1 MKKFKKNIFII
12 STGRSDYG
20 LLKPLIISLNKSK
33 KISSRLIITGTHLSH
48 FHGMTIKEV
57 LKDKLNIYKK
67 IKITLPKDDS
77 YSITKNFSN
86 AVLKFSKLFKQ
97 ENPDLIIVLGD
108 KYETFAIAAS
118 ALLNRVPIAHIHGGE
133 ITKGAIDDSIRHAL
147 TKLSH
152 LHFVSSKKHQLNVNQ
167 MGEERKKVFCVGA
180 LAVDAIRNSKK
191 ISKEK
196 LEKILKFSFLKK
208 NIIVTFNPETISV
221 KKSKNQINVLLQS
234 LKSVIKDT
242 RIIFTMSIADHESQ
256 VIKSKILKF
265 VKKNKNA
272 IFFNS
277 LGSSNY
283 YNVVRYSDMIIGN
296 SSSGVIEAPYLKT
309 PSINIGKRQEG
320 RDLSKSVFKCNFKK
334 NQIIKTIKFIYKNKS
349 KIKYDYLYGNGNST
363 KKIVSILEKQKLKSI
378 LSKNFTN
385 FKIL

>member
-86 AVLKFSKLFKQ
+86 AVLKSSKLFKQ

-208 NIIVTFNPETISV
+208 
-221 KKSKNQINVLLQS
+221 K
-234 LKSVIKDT
+234 
-242 RIIFTMSIADHESQ
+242 
-256 VIKSKILKF
+256 
-265 VKKNKNA
+265 
-272 IFFNS
+272 
-277 LGSSNY
+277 Y
-283 YNVVRYSDMIIGN
+283 YSY
-296 SSSGVIEAPYLKT
+296 
-309 PSINIGKRQEG
+309 
-320 RDLSKSVFKCNFKK
+320 F
-334 NQIIKTIKFIYKNKS
+334 
-349 KIKYDYLYGNGNST
+349 
-363 KKIVSILEKQKLKSI
+363 
-378 LSKNFTN
+378 
-385 FKIL
+385 

>member
-1 MKKFKKNIFII
+1 MKKFKKNLFII

-77 YSITKNFSN
+77 YSIAKNFSN

-108 KYETFAIAAS
+108 KYETFAVATS

-208 NIIVTFNPETISV
+208 NILVTFNPETISV

-234 LKSVIKDT
+234 LKSIIKDT

-256 VIKSKILKF
+256 IIKSKISKF

-277 LGSSNY
+277 LGSNNY
-283 YNVVRYSDMIIGN
+283 YNVVKYSDMIIGN

-320 RDLSKSVFKCNFKK
+320 RDLSRSVFKCNFK
-334 NQIIKTIKFIYKNKS
+334 IIIPHNM
-349 KIKYDYLYGNGNST
+349 
-363 KKIVSILEKQKLKSI
+363 
-378 LSKNFTN
+378 
-385 FKIL
+385 